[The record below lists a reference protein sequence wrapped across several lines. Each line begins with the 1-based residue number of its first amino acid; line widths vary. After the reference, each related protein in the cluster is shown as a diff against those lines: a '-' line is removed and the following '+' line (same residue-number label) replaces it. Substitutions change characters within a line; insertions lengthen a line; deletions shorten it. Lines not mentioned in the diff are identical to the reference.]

1 MRGYRSHPGRNEVSP
16 EGVSL
21 CAEQA
26 ISTNSKFHFD
36 EEGRSRRGANRGLRG
51 QAGSMAEENST
62 IAQYRG
68 VDSVPSGPQA
78 ERVEDS
84 PADYVVVAVPDTAG
98 G

>member
-16 EGVSL
+16 EGASL

-26 ISTNSKFHFD
+26 TSTNSKFHFD

-62 IAQYRG
+62 IAQHQG
-68 VDSVPSGPQA
+68 LNIAPSGPQA

-84 PADYVVVAVPDTAG
+84 PPDYVVVAAPDTAG